1 MVSTSTWTSWF
12 GAAASRQLIV
22 SVRNAGSTA
31 IRPLLVAHWVQ
42 GGDHFVITSPQARI
56 LGAGQSTQI
65 TAPFDLSTFS
75 DGTFPVVGNVSGAG
89 FEVRLASSTSTTPWA
104 LYVLGVLA
112 AVAVLLALAVIIGAQ
127 YRRRDGEQDQGVDP
141 GWKHD
146 DAPQELSQI
155 GASQ

>member
-1 MVSTSTWTSWF
+1 VVSTSTWTSWF

-42 GGDHFVITSPQARI
+42 GYDQFVITSPQARI
-56 LGAGQSTQI
+56 LAAGQSTQI

-75 DGTFPVVGNVSGAG
+75 DGAFPVVGNVSGAG

-112 AVAVLLALAVIIGAQ
+112 AVAVLLALAVTIGAR
-127 YRRRDGEQDQGVDP
+127 YRRRDGEQDQDVDP